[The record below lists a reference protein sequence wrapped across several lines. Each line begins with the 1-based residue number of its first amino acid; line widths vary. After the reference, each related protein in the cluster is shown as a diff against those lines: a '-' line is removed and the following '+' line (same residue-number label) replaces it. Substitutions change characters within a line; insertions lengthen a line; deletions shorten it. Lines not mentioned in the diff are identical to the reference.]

1 VFGGVMALVDQK
13 MGGRVGVANYALYK
27 LAAGQPPTSPANA
40 TCDASNI
47 TTLPAS
53 TCIFNDVTTGNTN
66 LTFVGEAGFA
76 ATTGYDEAT
85 GLGSVNVSNLVNSWH
100 TVITSGTSTA
110 LTLNSGTAVS
120 IAHGSSVPV
129 AVVVSPVA
137 PATGT
142 PTGDVSLIA
151 NSATDQGVDAF
162 TLNAGSVNSSTTLLP
177 GGGPYQV
184 HAHYG
189 GDGTFLGSDSTP
201 VSVTVTPEASQITS
215 GIVVSNGTSCST
227 VGSLTYGSPYVL
239 TATVA
244 DLHVTSTPC
253 APNETG
259 SSPTGTVTLTDTVN
273 SITASLD
280 GGNFK
285 LNSFGEVEDQ
295 TIQLPAGT
303 HTIKASYLG
312 DPSFSPSGPAS
323 TVVVVSKAPTTTSVT
338 ASQTAVASGANV
350 TLTATVS
357 TTSNATA
364 NSSQEP
370 SGTVR
375 FFVNGVALSTGPVTV
390 SGGVNPNTLFAQAAA
405 QVSLTTLATGVDAI
419 TAQYSG
425 DGNYSASAVSPSVT
439 VNVGT
444 SGVNVST
451 GCASSTITIAMPG
464 QSGTCLITVTGA
476 NNFSGTVALTCGIS
490 GSPASASD
498 LPGCSFGAPDSS
510 FTGPGTL
517 TLSSS
522 SETGTA
528 TLMVTST
535 AASHLLAP
543 PTNRQGPNGLLISEI
558 GAALA
563 CMFLLAVV
571 SRERRGTV
579 TFAAVIFLAMAAVT
593 GCSGG
598 NNSGTGGIGNP
609 GTTLGTYTITVKVT
623 PTGGTATSV
632 PITVNVN

>member
-1 VFGGVMALVDQK
+1 MTHYMA
-13 MGGRVGVANYALYK
+13 GEGRRMW
-27 LAAGQPPTSPANA
+27 GQ
-40 TCDASNI
+40 
-47 TTLPAS
+47 TTPSELRDK
-53 TCIFNDVTTGNTN
+53 FNM
-66 LTFVGEAGFA
+66 
-76 ATTGYDEAT
+76 
-85 GLGSVNVSNLVNSWH
+85 SVR
-100 TVITSGTSTA
+100 
-110 LTLNSGTAVS
+110 
-120 IAHGSSVPV
+120 VPV
-129 AVVVSPVA
+129 GVVVSPVS

-189 GDGTFLGSDSTP
+189 GDGTFLGSDSAP
-201 VSVTVTPEASQITS
+201 VSVTVTPEASQITF
-215 GIVVSNGTSCST
+215 GIVVSTGTSCST
-227 VGSLTYGSPYVL
+227 AGTLTYGSPYVL

-253 APNETG
+253 APSETG
-259 SSPTGTVTLTDTVN
+259 SNPTGTVTLTDTVG
-273 SITASLD
+273 SVTGPLD
-280 GGNFK
+280 AGSFK
-285 LNSFGEVEDQ
+285 LNSYGEVEDQ
-295 TIQLPAGT
+295 TIQLPVGT

-312 DPSFSPSGPAS
+312 DPSFSPSGPVS
-323 TVVVVSKAPTTTSVT
+323 GVVVVSKAPTTTSVS
-338 ASQTAVASGANV
+338 ASQTTVATGANV
-350 TLTATVS
+350 TLTATVA

-364 NSSQEP
+364 NSAQEP
-370 SGTVR
+370 SGTVQ

-390 SGGVNPNTLFAQAAA
+390 TGGLNPNTLFAQATA
-405 QVSLTTLATGVDAI
+405 QVSSTTLANGVDAI
-419 TAQYSG
+419 TTKYSG
-425 DGNYSASAVSPSVT
+425 DSNYSASAVSPSIT

-444 SGVNVST
+444 SGVNVSP
-451 GCASSTITIAMPG
+451 GCTSSTITIAAPG

-476 NNFSGTVALTCGIS
+476 NNFSGTVALTCGVS
-490 GSPASASD
+490 NAPASASD

-510 FTGPGTL
+510 FTAPATITL
-517 TLSSS
+517 ATN

-528 TLMVTST
+528 TLTVSST
-535 AASHLLAP
+535 AASHLLASP
-543 PTNRQGPNGLLISEI
+543 SDRQGPNWLLISEL

-563 CMFLLAVV
+563 CMFLVAVA
-571 SRERRGTV
+571 SRERRGAI
-579 TFAAVIFLAMAAVT
+579 TFAAVIFLALAAVT

-598 NNSGTGGIGNP
+598 NNSGTGISGNP